1 MFGCKSGFPTPIT
14 AVVWNSLMMPNIKD
28 NLLSAPTLP
37 SCLGSA
43 VIGGAQC
50 IQWTLEGTV
59 GHKITAPGD
68 AAESFCFISIV
79 LCVCMCVSVLK
90 KK

>member
-37 SCLGSA
+37 SFAMAAC
-43 VIGGAQC
+43 
-50 IQWTLEGTV
+50 GTV
-59 GHKITAPGD
+59 DGHEG
-68 AAESFCFISIV
+68 V
-79 LCVCMCVSVLK
+79 LFAMEK
-90 KK
+90 